1 VPRNYKRRAPGEPRP
16 QRPVTTLLTSEELA
30 EVDRRADAVGLSR
43 SALLREALLAGGDVS
58 DVLRATIADL
68 ETQVAYHSGHAAGL
82 EAQLAAAH
90 ELRAR
95 DVAGL
100 RGLLDGRMADEPSG
114 ARSHSGMP
122 TGERARA
129 GLEQAVAGAPV
140 GGRPRAVA
148 YGY

>member
-1 VPRNYKRRAPGEPRP
+1 MPRNYKRRPPGEPRP
-16 QRPVTTLLTSEELA
+16 DRPVTTLLTSEELA

-68 ETQVAYHSGHAAGL
+68 EAQLAYHGGHAASL

-95 DVAGL
+95 EVAGL
-100 RGLLDGRMADEPSG
+100 RGLLDGGTADAAERRRI
-114 ARSHSGMP
+114 ARWH
-122 TGERARA
+122 
-129 GLEQAVAGAPV
+129 
-140 GGRPRAVA
+140 A
-148 YGY
+148 YG